1 MPRANPDV
9 NYEISIHAL
18 LAESDPFTTSM
29 STRLV
34 GFLSTLSLR
43 RATYAPLTSE
53 LHCLFL
59 STLSLR
65 RATFRTPRRSKW
77 GTHFYPRSPCGE
89 RRLLQNGFLDVAAIS
104 IHALLAESDAR
115 LAAFAQHGA
124 EDFYPRSPC
133 GERRYSLRPPP
144 ARGEIS
150 IHALLAESDHA
161 RVGVAAGAVIS
172 IHALLAESDVL
183 RQGLGSWSSYFYPR
197 SPCGERLC
205 AEHHAN
211 SQQEFLSTLS
221 LRRATTLV
229 TTHVIF
235 CDHFYPRSPCGERP
249 GTHPNT
255 LATKNFYPRSPCG
268 ERRGEP
274 ITAEQNVQISI
285 HALLAESD
293 AREFARLV
301 TMELFLSTLSLRR
314 ATSCFAWNCAKCRY
328 FYPRSPC
335 GERLGQGRDL
345 FLVHFISIHALLAE
359 SDPTPRRTLPARSR
373 FLSTLSLRRA
383 TDKDREKALNIALF
397 LSTLSLRRAT
407 ICS

>member
-1 MPRANPDV
+1 MQGLNVISIHALLAESDSWYLVGVCLLFVFLSTLSLRRATSFTGVSWSQPSNFYPRSPCGERLHIGRGCV
-9 NYEISIHAL
+9 MIHRISIHAL
-18 LAESDPFTTSM
+18 LAESDPPAAASIPFCAT
-29 STRLV
+29 
-34 GFLSTLSLR
+34 FLSTLSLR
-43 RATYAPLTSE
+43 RATAKSSIAAVPRA
-53 LHCLFL
+53 LFL

-197 SPCGERLC
+197 SPCGERLIF
-205 AEHHAN
+205 AARHMAVGV
-211 SQQEFLSTLS
+211 FLSTLS
-221 LRRATTLV
+221 LRRATLQRPA
-229 TTHVIF
+229 F
-235 CDHFYPRSPCGERP
+235 SSPCR
-249 GTHPNT
+249 
-255 LATKNFYPRSPCG
+255 NFYPRSPCG
-268 ERRGEP
+268 ERRWW
-274 ITAEQNVQISI
+274 T
-285 HALLAESD
+285 
-293 AREFARLV
+293 R
-301 TMELFLSTLSLRR
+301 
-314 ATSCFAWNCAKCRY
+314 
-328 FYPRSPC
+328 
-335 GERLGQGRDL
+335 
-345 FLVHFISIHALLAE
+345 
-359 SDPTPRRTLPARSR
+359 
-373 FLSTLSLRRA
+373 
-383 TDKDREKALNIALF
+383 
-397 LSTLSLRRAT
+397 
-407 ICS
+407 